1 MKEILI
7 LVFNDLRH
15 DARVTR
21 QANFLSR
28 HGKLTI
34 VCFDAPEGLSAEI
47 IRIPRIKPGLVTR
60 AVTAALLLLRFFEP
74 AYRMLYGLPSVVATL
89 RQRSFHLVVA
99 NDIECLPIA
108 FQVKGTAKVLFDA
121 HEYAPRHFED
131 KKVWRIFFQPFTT
144 YLCRKWLPQ
153 VDAMT
158 TVSEGLRSE
167 YAKHFPV
174 SPLVITNASA
184 YHDLTPA
191 PMRPGKIRLIH
202 HGAANPSRQLEL
214 TIRMMDFLDER
225 FELTLMLLTPA
236 IANAKTRAYLNQ
248 LHALV
253 AANPRVHMIPAV
265 ASHAVVPSIHD
276 HDIGVFLLPPV
287 NFNYANTLPNKFFDF
302 VQARLAVA
310 IGPTPEM
317 AHLIQEYGFGVVS
330 ESFTPESL
338 AATLS
343 KLTEEDILEMKRR
356 SHMAAPMLSAEGNRT
371 RMDELVEG
379 LWPTGLH

>member
-15 DARVTR
+15 DARVAR
-21 QANFLSR
+21 QVDFLSR

-34 VCFDAPEGLSAEI
+34 VCFDAPPELPAEI

-60 AVTAALLLLRFFEP
+60 AVTALLLLLRFFEP
-74 AYRMLYGLPSVVATL
+74 AYRMLYGVPSLVATL
-89 RQRSFHLVVA
+89 RKRRFDLVVA
-99 NDIECLPIA
+99 NDIECLPLA
-108 FQVKGTAKVLFDA
+108 FQVNQGAKVLFDA

-131 KKVWRIFFQPFTT
+131 KRVWRIFFQPFTT
-144 YLCRKWLPQ
+144 HLCRTWLPK

-158 TVSEGLRSE
+158 TVSEGLKKE
-167 YAKHFPV
+167 YAKNFGV
-174 SPLVITNASA
+174 SPVVITNAST
-184 YHDLTPA
+184 YHDLQPS
-191 PMRPGKIRLIH
+191 PLVPGRIRLVH

-236 IANAKTRAYLNQ
+236 IANTRTRAYLDHLQ
-248 LHALV
+248 TLV
-253 AANPRVHMIPAV
+253 ASQPRVRLIPAV
-265 ASHAVVPSIHD
+265 ASHEVVNAIHD
-276 HDIGVFLLPPV
+276 HDIGIFLLPPV

-317 AHLIQEYGFGVVS
+317 AHLIQEHGFGIVS
-330 ESFTPESL
+330 GAFTPESL
-338 AATLS
+338 AAALNAL
-343 KLTEEDILEMKRR
+343 KDGDIVRMKEQAHR
-356 SHMAAPMLSAEGNRT
+356 AAPLLSAEGNR
-371 RMDELVEG
+371 RLMDELLDG
-379 LWPTGLH
+379 LAIR